1 MTKAQPHPI
10 PDVVADVAVVFVVAA
25 LVDGLGLLQ
34 AGAGISQQLNA
45 RCHAFGHRSDPRFT

>member
-1 MTKAQPHPI
+1 MTKPHPI